1 MIFYFKIAK
10 NIQFRTR
17 KFQKKKFYAS
27 FQFYFL
33 YVSLVGVNLV
43 SKYEQLLILT
53 GIFASTLL
61 PTETL

>member
-10 NIQFRTR
+10 YIQFRTR
-17 KFQKKKFYAS
+17 KFQKKKFYVF

-33 YVSLVGVNLV
+33 YISLVGVNLV

-53 GIFASTLL
+53 GIFASALL
-61 PTETL
+61 PTKTM